1 MLQAIIKGVLPSGE
15 FFDRTLEGDL
25 VSVLAIKNEE
35 DCVAVNGCS
44 VGSSDSRCVTQA
56 IISSL
61 FKAVKNEENEQEL
74 LKMSL
79 DQIEGRL
86 DELAERAE
94 EENAG
99 RPDVK
104 VAVISGSDAA
114 EFLKGLLGGR

>member
-1 MLQAIIKGVLPSGE
+1 MLKATIKGVLPNGE
-15 FFDRTLEGDL
+15 VFDRTLEGDL
-25 VSVLAIKNEE
+25 VNVLAIKNEE

-74 LKMSL
+74 LKMAV

-86 DELAERAE
+86 DELAEPPEAE
-94 EENAG
+94 DAG
-99 RPDVK
+99 RLNAK
-104 VAVISGSDAA
+104 VTAYKA
-114 EFLKGLLGGR
+114 ELLKILLEGR